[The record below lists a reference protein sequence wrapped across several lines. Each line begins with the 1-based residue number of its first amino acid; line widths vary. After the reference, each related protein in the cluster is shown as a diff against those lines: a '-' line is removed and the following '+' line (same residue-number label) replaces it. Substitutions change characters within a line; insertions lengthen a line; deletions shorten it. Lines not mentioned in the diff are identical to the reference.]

1 MRFANLKGVL
11 LKIGFMLL
19 CAGMVIPATAGW
31 AQENTFE
38 LPGFYPESF
47 SGFGCIDSI
56 TGDGVVIDDRFM
68 KFSMSA
74 TFHTPKK
81 PTASW
86 LRFEPGYLAGY
97 IWNDDDNEIE
107 SLWYIQPCE

>member
-1 MRFANLKGVL
+1 MRYSNLKGVVL
-11 LKIGFMLL
+11 RVGFILL

-31 AQENTFE
+31 AQESTFK

-47 SGFGCIDSI
+47 SGYGCIGGI
-56 TGDGVVIDDRFM
+56 TGDGVVIDDRLM
-68 KFSMSA
+68 RFSMAA

-86 LRFEPGYLAGY
+86 LHFEPGYLAGY
-97 IWNDDDNEIE
+97 IWNDDNKEIE
-107 SLWYIQPCE
+107 SLWYIKPCN